1 MNREGVLGKKGMDEE
16 GGPRQRS
23 LKGGAKIYSDV
34 LLTITPVI
42 GVVGIINVP
51 SYFGLTMHA
60 QQFIAAVFGLVLAGA
75 FVLLPARKGRGLKR
89 LPWYDLLFSLI
100 CITAGLY
107 VAVYYQEIMVDVGI
121 LMTHRIILG
130 TLAVLLTIEAARR
143 VVGLP
148 FVIIVAVF
156 IIYALFASHFP
167 GELYTRSVSYDNLAT
182 YLYLDPQGLLGIPMV
197 VAATIVLVFLL
208 FGQSIA
214 SVGVSRLFND
224 LAFAAMGRF
233 RGGPAKVAVLASSLF
248 GTISGSAVA
257 NVATTGVFT
266 IPLMKKAGYKPYFA
280 GAVEAVSSTGGQIMP
295 PIMGAA
301 AFIMATFIG
310 VPYATIALAAMV
322 PAILYYI
329 AVFVQVDIRAAKDNL
344 RGLPREELPRVRNV
358 LKENWPFLIPFAVL
372 VYTLFFM
379 WMEAEFAGLISIL
392 VTVVLGFVVKKRTG
406 FTAKSLVLIFR
417 DAGRGLLEVGVTSA
431 GAGIIIGVLSITGL
445 AFTFSSV
452 LVSLAKGSIFL
463 LLVLS
468 AIGSAILGMGMP
480 VTAAY
485 LLMVVLA
492 APALVNLGI
501 PPLIAHLFVFYYG
514 VLSFLTPP
522 VCLAAYAGASIAGAN
537 MMQTALQ
544 SMRLG
549 IAAYLAPFIFAYKP
563 ALLLQGN
570 PFQIIEGCLFAV
582 IGISFIGVA
591 VEGFLFRQLN
601 LWKRGVLFV
610 GGIVTMIP
618 GLLFDA
624 AGLCIVVPVLLYEW
638 KARTAVR
645 FRPGVE

>member
-1 MNREGVLGKKGMDEE
+1 MGMIEE
-16 GGPRQRS
+16 GPRYRS
-23 LKGGAKIYSDV
+23 LKSAAKIYADV
-34 LLTITPVI
+34 LLTIIPLI

-60 QQFIAAVFGLVLAGA
+60 QQFIAAVFGLVLGAA
-75 FVLLPARKGRGLKR
+75 FVLLPRRKGRGLDR
-89 LPWYDLLFSLI
+89 LPWYDFLFSVI
-100 CITAGLY
+100 AIVAGLY
-107 VAVYYQEIMVDVGI
+107 VAIYYQDIMVDVGI
-121 LMTHRIILG
+121 IMTHRVVLG
-130 TLAVLLTIEAARR
+130 TLAILLTIEAARR
-143 VVGLP
+143 VVGLA

-167 GELYTRSVSYDNLAT
+167 GELYTRSISYDNLAT

-208 FGQSIA
+208 FGQSI
-214 SVGVSRLFND
+214 SGVGVSRLFND

-233 RGGPAKVAVLASSLF
+233 RGGPAKVSILASSLF

-266 IPLMKKAGYKPYFA
+266 IPLMKKSGYKPYFA

-310 VPYATIALAAMV
+310 VPYATVALAAIV
-322 PAILYYI
+322 PALLYYI
-329 AVFVQVDIRAAKDNL
+329 AVFVQVDIRAAKENL
-344 RGLPREELPRVRNV
+344 VGLPRKELPRVRNV
-358 LKENWPFLIPFAVL
+358 LRQNWPFIIPFAVL
-372 VYTLFFM
+372 VYTLFVM

-392 VTVVLGFVVKKRTG
+392 VTAVLGFVMKKRTG
-406 FTAKSLVLIFR
+406 FTLKGFVLIFR
-417 DAGRGLLEVGVTSA
+417 DAGKGLLEVGVTSA

-445 AFTFSSV
+445 AFTFSSI
-452 LVSLAKGSIFL
+452 LVSLAKGSVFL

-468 AIGSAILGMGMP
+468 ALGSAILGMGMP

-537 MMQTALQ
+537 MMQTAMQ

-549 IAAYLAPFIFAYKP
+549 IAAYLVPFIFAYKP
-563 ALLLQGN
+563 ALLLQGTV
-570 PFQIIEGCLFAV
+570 FQIIEGCLFAV
-582 IGISFIGVA
+582 IGISFIGIA
-591 VEGFLFRQLN
+591 VEGYLFRPL
-601 LWKRGVLFV
+601 LMWKRIVLFL

-624 AGLCIVVPVLLYEW
+624 AGLCIIVPIMLYEW
-638 KARTAVR
+638 KARTAAR
-645 FRPGVE
+645 LHPGVE